1 MTYKMAHE
9 PATDRTSKDAYGT
22 VPVEMAHL
30 LDVIPDGV
38 VIVNASGL
46 IVLVNQH
53 TEALFGYNRQAL
65 LGKPIEMLMPVRFR
79 GIHSAHRAHY
89 AVEPHVRPMGSGL
102 LLFGLRHDGSEF
114 PVEISLSPLTIG
126 DASVVL
132 GTIRDV
138 TEQRLLEQH
147 ARSAVEQRLEML
159 QAVLDEL
166 PTSVYLA
173 RGHDAEL
180 VLANRRV
187 ADVWGGAWQE
197 GQPMGVFLTTSGAQ
211 VFDLKGRK
219 LPLERLA
226 TVRALRSG
234 QSVYQY
240 REVIRRADG
249 STLSVLTNAVAL
261 DPQHFPYL
269 SGEYMRSEGPTPL
282 VLVVHQ
288 DVNTLVEAERL
299 KDEFVALAAHELRN
313 PVASLLGYA
322 QLIIQ
327 AAGPRNRKRKAESS
341 MSAGAGSTPAR
352 QLRQENVQENVSNRA
367 LNVPSELATSETT
380 LETQAEAEANDSV
393 GSSADGDTVIP
404 REWQEEA
411 VTAIMES
418 SLRLAALTDDLL
430 DATRLQA
437 NRLELRP
444 EPLDLGALVRRVAKR
459 SQVTTR
465 DHTIH
470 TVVPKEPVVVDA
482 DTHRVE
488 QVLTNLL
495 SNAIKYS
502 PDGGTIEISVE
513 VTPEVTH
520 TGATTEDEPL
530 GEMPTPP
537 DRAAQT
543 VRDQARAAQPTRSVG
558 IARVAV
564 RDHGIGIP
572 SHQQGCVFG
581 RFGRADNARERGI
594 AGSGLGLYLSH
605 ELIERQGGR
614 LWFESSEGVGTTFT
628 FELPRCAEVE

>member
-1 MTYKMAHE
+1 MPYKMAHE
-9 PATDRTSKDAYGT
+9 PATDPQVVDVYSA
-22 VPVEMAHL
+22 VPFEMAHL

-38 VIVNASGL
+38 VIVDASGL
-46 IVLVNQH
+46 ILLANQQ
-53 TEALFGYNRQAL
+53 TEALFGYNRQEL
-65 LGKPIEMLMPVRFR
+65 LGKPVETLMPARFR
-79 GIHSAHRAHY
+79 GIHAAHRTHY
-89 AVEPHVRPMGSGL
+89 SVEPHVRPMGSGL
-102 LLFGLRHDGSEF
+102 QLFGLRNDGSEF

-138 TEQRLLEQH
+138 TEQRVLEQH
-147 ARSAVEQRLEML
+147 ARAAVEQRLAML

-187 ADVWGGAWQE
+187 ADIWGGVWQE
-197 GQPMGVFLTTSGAQ
+197 GQPIRQFLATSGAQ
-211 VFDLKGRK
+211 VFDLKGRE

-226 TVRALRSG
+226 TVRALRSD
-234 QSVYQY
+234 QSVHQH

-249 STLSVLTNAVAL
+249 STLSVLVNAVAL

-269 SGEYMRSEGPTPL
+269 SGMYARSEGPTPL

-288 DVNTLVEAERL
+288 DVDALVEAERL

-327 AAGPRNRKRKAESS
+327 AAGPRNGPGTKGSS
-341 MSAGAGSTPAR
+341 KSSIASSTPAR
-352 QLRQENVQENVSNRA
+352 QPRQQNVSNSTPK
-367 LNVPSELATSETT
+367 VPSEVDTSATESEA
-380 LETQAEAEANDSV
+380 QAKAEANDAA
-393 GSSADGDTVIP
+393 GSSAHGKPAIP

-411 VTAIMES
+411 ATAIMES

-444 EPLDLGALVRRVAKR
+444 EPLDLGSLVRRVAKR
-459 SQVTTR
+459 SQITTGE
-465 DHTIH
+465 HAFYTS
-470 TVVPKEPVVVDA
+470 VPEEPVVVEA

-488 QVLTNLL
+488 QVLNNLL

-502 PDGGTIEISVE
+502 PDGGAIEISVE
-513 VTPEVTH
+513 VIPEFTH
-520 TGATTEDEPL
+520 TAATTEDEPTGATL
-530 GEMPTPP
+530 AAI
-537 DRAAQT
+537 DRAT
-543 VRDQARAAQPTRSVG
+543 QARRDSAQPAQPTRSVG
-558 IARVAV
+558 VAQVAV

-572 SHQQGCVFG
+572 SDQQSCVFG

-594 AGSGLGLYLSH
+594 AGSGLGLYLSR
-605 ELIERQGGR
+605 ELIERQGGS

-628 FELPRCAEVE
+628 FELPCCAIIE